1 MIIENLYVSDEAHC
15 LTTRSTEM
23 IGKAKFEPMRVST
36 PAGDS
41 IIPMVRVTLRR
52 LPGEYLADR
61 NTGTLY
67 CPNTGKCFSSGV
79 RKVLGLAGELPKA
92 EKPKYDFARRTTS
105 SEIIVIEKAPAKQ
118 KLGRGKQCG
127 EAKGMSKLTEEIVK
141 SMRAKKDD
149 GGYFITA
156 KEAQSR
162 FGISKSTVAD
172 VRSGKTW
179 LHVK

>member
-1 MIIENLYVSDEAHC
+1 MIIENLYLSDEAHC

-23 IGKAKFEPMRVST
+23 IGKAEFEPMRVST

-79 RKVLGLAGELPKA
+79 RKVLGLSVAPVVEPA
-92 EKPKYDFARRTTS
+92 RPRYDYGRQ
-105 SEIIVIEKAPAKQ
+105 VITKEEKAPPKE
-118 KLGRGKQCG
+118 KVGRGNG
-127 EAKGMSKLTEEIVK
+127 LG
-141 SMRAKKDD
+141 
-149 GGYFITA
+149 TA
-156 KEAQSR
+156 KLNEDTVRALREKREDGSFSIACAEATRR
-162 FGISKSTVAD
+162 FGISKSTVYE